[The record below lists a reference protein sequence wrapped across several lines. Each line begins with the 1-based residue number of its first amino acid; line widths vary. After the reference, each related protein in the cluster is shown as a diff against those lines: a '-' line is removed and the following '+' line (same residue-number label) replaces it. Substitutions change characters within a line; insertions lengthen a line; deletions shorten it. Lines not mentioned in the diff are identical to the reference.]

1 MLGGRARVQPYARNQ
16 DLYAERANSS
26 LSIYNAEPAKPATAY
41 ATTRIPLKSRYSE
54 PTIGPTVRAF
64 FKDSRW
70 RMGGIIDFWSWGAV
84 DQGANT
90 ASLPYG
96 GGMDGTVRSTQFQR
110 ALVQL
115 HDWSQYLKIRQGGW
129 PATGSG
135 MFMGSNPVRYTYP
148 SFRVP
153 QLQTRTSGGPGP
165 VGTSMQPRSRFTAV
179 QRVPKYTAP
188 VRYYQTRSRTGYRPG
203 PGGGSSN
210 VNTTPGV

>member
-1 MLGGRARVQPYARNQ
+1 MLGGRKRVAPGRNP
-16 DLYAERANSS
+16 DLYAERLNSS
-26 LSIYNAEPAKPATAY
+26 LDVYNAEPAIPATAY
-41 ATTRIPLKSRYSE
+41 ATTRSGLKDRQSN
-54 PTIGPTVRAF
+54 PTIAPKVRAF
-64 FKDSRW
+64 FKDGHW
-70 RMGGIIDFWSWGAV
+70 RLGGIINYWSWGAV

-96 GGMDGTVRSTQFQR
+96 GGMDGGVNSSRFQT

-115 HDWSQYLKIRQGGW
+115 HDWSNYLKIRQAGW

-153 QLQTRTSGGPGP
+153 QIDVRTSGGPGP
-165 VGTSMQPRSRFTAV
+165 IGTRMQPRSRFTAV
-179 QRVPKYTAP
+179 QKIPKYTAP
-188 VRYYQTRSRTGYRPG
+188 VRYYNTRSRTGWRG
-203 PGGGSSN
+203 GTGGSSN